1 MGFSLGKVFGS
12 HTGAALGTI
21 VAGPVGYLIG
31 SSYDSQREA
40 TKLQKQYQKEQQAY
54 IAKQEADALETRKQQ
69 INQMREQLNI
79 GGYDTRAT
87 TQTAGVTGYLDSN
100 NLLG

>member
-1 MGFSLGKVFGS
+1 MGFSISKVFGKS
-12 HTGAALGTI
+12 AGAILGTV
-21 VAGPVGYLIG
+21 VAGPVGYLLG

-40 TKLQKQYQKEQQAY
+40 TKAQKQYQKEQRAY

-87 TQTAGVTGYLDSN
+87 TQTAGVTGYLDN
-100 NLLG
+100 KNLLG